1 MSQNHPEDSSDLAAW
16 IVKKDRGLSES
27 EASAYRKAVEENPDL
42 AKEEAELEKTWKILD
57 RFPSELAD
65 QIDDYDLAKPFWRRY
80 VCQAAGIAA
89 ALVIGTL
96 LFSLFV
102 SGGSAPPREIFAQD
116 APKTHRLADNSVI
129 RLNANSSIKAQ
140 YSNEARHVH
149 LLSGEAH
156 FTVAKDVNRPFTV
169 FADQLK
175 VTAVGTAF
183 NVRLQSESVEVLV
196 TEGIIELD
204 SPPELSEAAEIDAT
218 NNLAPSQPWSKQQVF
233 AGQLAFAAKSSD
245 KGYSRV
251 AVSELANETIETVLS
266 WQSEL
271 LTLGGETLDSISK
284 GFEQKTG
291 RRLIIADSSISEI
304 RIGGRFPSDNPM
316 AFLQVLENNYA
327 IPWEELSNGDFVVGR
342 SE

>member
-1 MSQNHPEDSSDLAAW
+1 MSQNHPEDISDPSAW
-16 IVKKDRGLSES
+16 IIKKDRGLSDS
-27 EASAYRKAVEENPDL
+27 EAAAYRKALEENPDL
-42 AKEEAELEKTWKILD
+42 AEEEAELEKTWKILD
-57 RFPSELAD
+57 RFPAELAD
-65 QIDDYDLAKPFWRRY
+65 EIDGYDLVQPFWRRY
-80 VCQAAGIAA
+80 VWQAAGIAA
-89 ALVIGTL
+89 TLVIGVF
-96 LFSLFV
+96 LFSLLVF
-102 SGGSAPPREIFAQD
+102 GGSSPEEIFAQE

-129 RLNANSSIKAQ
+129 RLNANSSIKAE
-140 YSNEARHVH
+140 YSKEARHIH

-156 FTVAKDVNRPFTV
+156 FTVVKDVNRPFIV

-204 SPPELSEAAEIDAT
+204 SPSELSEVVEIDAT
-218 NNLAPSQPWSKQQVF
+218 NSLSPSQPWPKQQVF
-233 AGQLAFAAKSSD
+233 AGQLAFAAKGSD

-291 RRLIIADSSISEI
+291 RRLTIADSSISEI

-316 AFLQVLENNYA
+316 AFLQVLENNYG
-327 IPWEELSNGDFVVGR
+327 IPWRELSNGDFVVGR